1 MVNGLQRQQISTDRE
16 IKVQRAWVEGELEET
31 AMAAQVQQVQ
41 QVKQIRS
48 ELVSELAAEQ
58 DRRISATAVQV
69 EKRVGTLELTTGRGF
84 IESFRAVAV
93 LNEDIARLYEES
105 FGALVEE
112 RLAPDGQGWYTE
124 QEFNRF
130 FIDDGQTW
138 SECSTSKRGRPV
150 R

>member
-1 MVNGLQRQQISTDRE
+1 M
-16 IKVQRAWVEGELEET
+16 
-31 AMAAQVQQVQ
+31 
-41 QVKQIRS
+41 
-48 ELVSELAAEQ
+48 
-58 DRRISATAVQV
+58 
-69 EKRVGTLELTTGRGF
+69 TGRSF
-84 IESFRAVAV
+84 IESFRAVAE
-93 LNEDIARLYEES
+93 LNEDIERLYEES